1 MTLDEA
7 LRAVLTQAP
16 PQDKEVSA
24 ANGNVQQLPP
34 GGPLDRLE
42 ACMLLLHCLGRD
54 PHERAW
60 LLAHGSDAIESS
72 TLHQFHSLCQQRRAG
87 VPVAYLLGHT
97 EFYGL
102 RLHIDPRVL
111 DPRDDTETLV
121 DWALELLPPQGFCEA
136 IDLGT
141 GSGAIALA
149 LRKNR
154 PACRVWAVD
163 RSLDALAL
171 ARQNGEALG
180 LPVQWRHGHWLSAVP
195 GQSFHLIVSNPPYL
209 AGNDPHLPRLQHE
222 PKGAL
227 VSGPEGLE
235 DLRDIARTA
244 PRHLHDK
251 GWLLLE
257 HGHEQAQAV
266 QQLLRDQ
273 GFAAVQSRSDIAG
286 ILRCT
291 GGQWLGVK

>member
-7 LRAVLTQAP
+7 LRAVLTQAQ
-16 PQDKEVSA
+16 PQDEEVSA
-24 ANGNVQQLPP
+24 KQGNAQQSPP
-34 GGPLDRLE
+34 RGPLDRLE
-42 ACMLLLHCLGRD
+42 ACMLLLRCLGRG

-60 LLAHGSDAIESS
+60 LLAHGSDPIEPA
-72 TLHQFHSLCQQRRAG
+72 TLQQFRTLCQQRRAG

-102 RLHIDPRVL
+102 HLQIDPRVL

-121 DWALELLPPQGFCEA
+121 DWALEVLPPQQSCEV

-149 LRKNR
+149 LQKKR

-163 RSLDALAL
+163 RSLDALVL
-171 ARQNGEALG
+171 ARQNGVALG

-195 GQSFHLIVSNPPYL
+195 GQRFHLIVSNPPYL
-209 AGNDPHLPRLQHE
+209 AGNDPHLPLLQHE
-222 PKGAL
+222 PISAL

-235 DLRDIARTA
+235 DLREIVRTA
-244 PRHLHDK
+244 PGHLESK

-257 HGHEQAQAV
+257 HGHEQAEAV
-266 QQLLRDQ
+266 QQLLREQ
-273 GFAAVQSRSDIAG
+273 GFSAVQSRSDIAG

-291 GGQWLGVK
+291 GGQWLGMK

>member
-7 LRAVLTQAP
+7 LRAVLIHASPLDADQP
-16 PQDKEVSA
+16 A
-24 ANGNVQQLPP
+24 AHGKGQQLPP
-34 GGPLDRLE
+34 GSALDRLE

-60 LLAHGSDAIESS
+60 LLAHGSDPIESA
-72 TLHQFHSLCQQRRAG
+72 TLQQFRALCQRRRAG

-121 DWALELLPPQGFCEA
+121 DWALELLPPQQSCEV

-149 LRKNR
+149 LQKNR

-171 ARQNGEALG
+171 ARHNGEALG

-195 GQSFHLIVSNPPYL
+195 GQRFHLIASNPPYL
-209 AGNDPHLPRLQHE
+209 AGHDPHLPRLQHE
-222 PKGAL
+222 PIGAL

-235 DLRDIARTA
+235 DLRDIVRTA
-244 PRHLHDK
+244 PEHLHTK

-257 HGHEQAQAV
+257 HGYEQAQAV